1 MRVQPLPSVAIVKMP
16 ANAGQTSRRGGSIDN
31 AIEIRSS
38 SPAFLTAPTVNS
50 RDSSDS
56 SDSETWEGFSDSSD
70 HEAQTHHN
78 ESDNNSDSDDDSDDE
93 VIPRP
98 PTGFLSPTIQALQ
111 SAVNDWAKDRGFA
124 VVRQNGRNREGR
136 TRNEGEYTR
145 YDIVCDRYGKPR
157 KSEGVGLRKSTT
169 RKCGCLW
176 KGYAVKTAAGWLY
189 RDDPK
194 APEHNH
200 APSTHPS
207 AHPQH
212 RNRRD
217 PAIVEAIAKAS
228 RHPGIRAREVGSLIA
243 DQFPEST
250 LVDKDIYNTR
260 SELRREELGGR
271 TPTGALIA
279 AFDAE
284 GIPYR
289 VKWADEAKEELV
301 GLVFTT
307 ESLMEMTARYW
318 ELTQAD
324 MTYKTNLF
332 GYPLFQVTS
341 MTSSYHIFNSFFGLV
356 NNERRDAYDFLVTAM
371 KELRAEYEVKEP
383 LVFVTDYC
391 KELKASIAEI
401 FPDTQQQ
408 ICIFHIMMNIK
419 LNAKKKLALINKKKV
434 DSEDE
439 QEREQADLILDAQER
454 AALARLRA
462 EIQDHEPEP
471 GVSKPVPIEYPHD
484 HHGVEE
490 MFRLIMY
497 APTEDLFFKA

>member
-1 MRVQPLPSVAIVKMP
+1 
-16 ANAGQTSRRGGSIDN
+16 
-31 AIEIRSS
+31 
-38 SPAFLTAPTVNS
+38 
-50 RDSSDS
+50 
-56 SDSETWEGFSDSSD
+56 
-70 HEAQTHHN
+70 
-78 ESDNNSDSDDDSDDE
+78 
-93 VIPRP
+93 
-98 PTGFLSPTIQALQ
+98 
-111 SAVNDWAKDRGFA
+111 
-124 VVRQNGRNREGR
+124 
-136 TRNEGEYTR
+136 
-145 YDIVCDRYGKPR
+145 
-157 KSEGVGLRKSTT
+157 
-169 RKCGCLW
+169 
-176 KGYAVKTAAGWLY
+176 
-189 RDDPK
+189 
-194 APEHNH
+194 
-200 APSTHPS
+200 
-207 AHPQH
+207 
-212 RNRRD
+212 
-217 PAIVEAIAKAS
+217 
-228 RHPGIRAREVGSLIA
+228 
-243 DQFPEST
+243 
-250 LVDKDIYNTR
+250 
-260 SELRREELGGR
+260 
-271 TPTGALIA
+271 
-279 AFDAE
+279 
-284 GIPYR
+284 
-289 VKWADEAKEELV
+289 
-301 GLVFTT
+301 
-307 ESLMEMTARYW
+307 MEMTARYW